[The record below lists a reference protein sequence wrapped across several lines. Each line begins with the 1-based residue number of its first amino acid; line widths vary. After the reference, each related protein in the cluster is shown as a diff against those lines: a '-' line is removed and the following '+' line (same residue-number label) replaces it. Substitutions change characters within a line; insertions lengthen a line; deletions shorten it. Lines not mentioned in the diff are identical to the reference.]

1 VDLSAFS
8 LLTALGGLFGYK
20 LVNTFRQHIYP
31 LVSNTRKC
39 MTVCVNVVWFG
50 HKLAKMQWLGIVIV
64 FAGIMMEIVNN
75 YNLASKI
82 LPNHNVRSKEGE
94 NYNKIVPKD
103 EKEEEFTNRYDAN
116 ICDGVE
122 GI

>member
-1 VDLSAFS
+1 
-8 LLTALGGLFGYK
+8 
-20 LVNTFRQHIYP
+20 
-31 LVSNTRKC
+31 
-39 MTVCVNVVWFG
+39 
-50 HKLAKMQWLGIVIV
+50 MQWLGIVIV

-122 GI
+122 GIWWFIGQYDGTWLLSLNNHTNILPLASKGWPWQQSRLSRR